1 MDVYYSHNR
10 QQEVTYVE
18 LPSIQVSTAAELEA
32 TIHQLIPLSV
42 AMGVRV
48 VRFEDDVLT
57 LDAPLAPNINHQ
69 MSAFGGSLS
78 ALSALA
84 GWGMVQ
90 LQIGKMHIIGNT
102 VVGRS
107 EAVFLRP
114 VLKHLTCRCRLPNDF
129 AVFQQKLLTRGKSSV
144 LLTTE
149 MIEDGDVTMTTSSQ
163 FVVRNRHHDPAT

>member
-1 MDVYYSHNR
+1 M
-10 QQEVTYVE
+10 
-18 LPSIQVSTAAELEA
+18 PFIQVSTAAELEA

-42 AMGVRV
+42 AMGVTV
-48 VRFEDDVLT
+48 ASFEDDLLT
-57 LDAPLAPNINHQ
+57 LEAPLAPNINHQ

-90 LQIGKMHIIGNT
+90 LQIGKMHIVGNT

-114 VLKHLTCRCRLPNDF
+114 VLKHLVCRLNS
-129 AVFQQKLLTRGKSSV
+129 TWRGYRRRCNHLIDCPKPLVGLESGSK
-144 LLTTE
+144 E
-149 MIEDGDVTMTTSSQ
+149 MI
-163 FVVRNRHHDPAT
+163 

>member
-1 MDVYYSHNR
+1 M
-10 QQEVTYVE
+10 EM
-18 LPSIQVSTAAELEA
+18 PFIQVSTAAELEA

-42 AMGVRV
+42 AMGVTV
-48 VRFEDDVLT
+48 ASFEDDLLT
-57 LDAPLAPNINHQ
+57 LEAPLAPNINHQ

-90 LQIGKMHIIGNT
+90 LQIGKMHIVGNT

-129 AVFQQKLLTRGKSSV
+129 AVFQQKLLARGKYSV

-149 MIEDGDVTMTTSSQ
+149 MIEDGEITMTTSSQ
-163 FVVRNRHHDPAT
+163 FVVRNRHHEPAA

>member
-1 MDVYYSHNR
+1 MDM
-10 QQEVTYVE
+10 
-18 LPSIQVSTAAELEA
+18 PSIQVKTAAELEA

-42 AMGVRV
+42 AMGVTV
-48 VRFEDDVLT
+48 ASFEEDLLT
-57 LDAPLAPNINHQ
+57 LEAPLTPNINHQ

-90 LQIGKMHIIGNT
+90 LQIGKMHIVGNT
-102 VVGRS
+102 VVGSS

-129 AVFQQKLLTRGKSSV
+129 AVFQQKLLARGKSSV

-149 MIEDGDVTMTTSSQ
+149 MIEDGEITMTTSSQ
-163 FVVRNRHHDPAT
+163 FVVRNRHHEPAA